1 MNRWKAS
8 AIHLLISFCVV
19 GTITGLIYA
28 LWFPHGLIRIAG
40 MDRLLV
46 TMLCVDIVAGPLLT
60 LIVFKIHD
68 LPQTRRDLAVIGV
81 LQAAFMGYA
90 LHTAWISRPVFLVWS
105 VDHMYLLYAND
116 LDQEDL
122 AQARIP
128 EAGRLS
134 WLGPQRF
141 AVDLPREHASRAA
154 IFTDLIVRQKAL
166 ERLPA
171 HYAPY
176 ADKRAD
182 ILKAADPAE
191 PASLPKWLPPAALK
205 AAIAETGRPAAEL
218 RLIPIQSAR
227 AASMLLIDAATADP
241 VRTLTAPPATAPAH

>member
-19 GTITGLIYA
+19 GTITGLIYF
-28 LWFPHGLIRIAG
+28 LWFPHALIRIAG

-68 LPQTRRDLAVIGV
+68 LRQTRRDLAVIGL

-105 VDHMYLLYAND
+105 VDQMYLLYAND
-116 LDQEDL
+116 LDAEDL
-122 AQARIP
+122 AQAKAP
-128 EAGRLS
+128 GADDLS
-134 WLGPQRF
+134 WFGPRLF
-141 AVDLPREHASRAA
+141 AVTLPKEHEARAA

-166 ERLPA
+166 ERLPV
-171 HYAPY
+171 HYGLY
-176 ADKRAD
+176 AGQRDR
-182 ILKAADPAE
+182 ILKAAEPAV
-191 PASLPKWLPPAALK
+191 PASLPKWQSATSLAS
-205 AAIAETGRPAAEL
+205 AIAETGRPADDL
-218 RLIPIQSAR
+218 RLVPIQSAR
-227 AASMLLIDAATADP
+227 GASMLLIDALTAEP
-241 VRTLTAPPATAPAH
+241 VRTLAPPPAH

>member
-19 GTITGLIYA
+19 GTITGLIYF
-28 LWFPHGLIRIAG
+28 LWFPHALIRIAG

-68 LPQTRRDLAVIGV
+68 LRQTRRDLAVIGL

-122 AQARIP
+122 DQASTP

-134 WLGPQRF
+134 WFGPRLF
-141 AVDLPREHASRAA
+141 AVALPKAHEARAA

-171 HYAPY
+171 HYGPY
-176 ADKRAD
+176 ADQRD
-182 ILKAADPAE
+182 RILKAAEPAV
-191 PASLPKWLPPAALK
+191 PASLPKWLPAASLTS
-205 AAIAETGRPAAEL
+205 AIAETGRPAAEL
-218 RLIPIQSAR
+218 RVIPIQSAR
-227 AASMLLIDAATADP
+227 AASTLLIDAKTAQP
-241 VRTLTAPPATAPAH
+241 VRTLTPPPAH